1 MNGPDRYRTLEGR
14 AVEGT
19 SGESLGYLEGV
30 DPVTGLPVLIY
41 DFEGEPLLSPGDL
54 ESDNIPHVLWSG
66 RVDGGSRLVVA
77 LSPGW
82 QRLAEDSGPLSDDQ
96 LLDAA
101 RALRDAAAAGV
112 PHGDLNPQRLL
123 VVQGRLQVE
132 GHGVPRTA
140 MQGRYSPAGVTEA
153 TDAAATLEGD
163 IYSFARVV
171 EVLGLTDRDE
181 TVRAVLEQCTA
192 PDPLDRP
199 SAEELYLALEA
210 LAAQPSNDQT
220 SATPGGETGATTGA
234 TTGAAAGTAAS
245 AATGATAGTGEH
257 RPPRSPGTSET
268 ESPAEAESPSVPEGP
283 SAAES
288 PSVAESGRT
297 SAAATGNRPN
307 LPKPAGEGSPGPK
320 GTGSSGEATARS
332 AAPPPSVEG
341 TGGERRER
349 RIRLGLLGA
358 LMAAVVILA
367 LLALYGPRAQPSPPR
382 PLEDTVYVVEVEVV
396 PTDLPPVTIHVLEA
410 PAGSSYSRS
419 DVIGTAPRHL
429 ALDRAGTW
437 SFQGSLDGRR
447 SEVVEIEV
455 PEERTVT
462 LVIPEAGP
470 R

>member
-14 AVEGT
+14 TVEGT
-19 SGESLGYLEGV
+19 NGESLGYLEGV

-54 ESDNIPHVLWSG
+54 ESDNIPRVLWSG
-66 RVDGGSRLVVA
+66 RIDGGSRLVAA

-82 QRLAEDSGPLSDDQ
+82 QRLTENSGPLSDDQ

-112 PHGDLNPQRLL
+112 PHGDLKPQRLL

-132 GHGVPRTA
+132 GHGVPRTPVP
-140 MQGRYSPAGVTEA
+140 GRYSPAEVAEA
-153 TDAAATLEGD
+153 TDTATLEGD
-163 IYSFARVV
+163 IYSFAKIV
-171 EVLGLTDRDE
+171 EVLGLTALDE
-181 TVRAVLEQCTA
+181 TVAAVLEQCTA

-210 LAAQPSNDQT
+210 LAAQSSNDQT
-220 SATPGGETGATTGA
+220 STAPG
-234 TTGAAAGTAAS
+234 
-245 AATGATAGTGEH
+245 AATGAAKGAAASTGEH
-257 RPPRSPGTSET
+257 RPPRSPGT
-268 ESPAEAESPSVPEGP
+268 PVPESPSVPE
-283 SAAES
+283 
-288 PSVAESGRT
+288 SGKTR
-297 SAAATGNRPN
+297 AATDAPPDS
-307 LPKPAGEGSPGPK
+307 PKPAGEQLSPGRQ
-320 GTGSSGEATARS
+320 GTTSTGTVGSRS
-332 AAPPPSVEG
+332 AAPPPPIEG
-341 TGGERRER
+341 AGGERRER
-349 RIRLGLLGA
+349 RVRLGLLGA